1 MSNLFLA
8 EKWQHCVCASLWKS
22 FKHFLPNFPSK
33 QTRERRTYS
42 TFSFCI
48 LLSRISDKHF
58 LFCAVPTAACCCWR
72 CRLLLLLLPFSI
84 MYECAAGIGQ
94 QTSKSATTE
103 KFLYTVFNGHTENCT
118 RNIVNQTRKQ
128 VENRKLKR
136 LEKNNQEKSVKIFLK
151 IFYTTNFYNCPKDAI
166 AGEKKEK
173 KQNKNRI
180 ASQFSQ
186 KKTSI

>member
-1 MSNLFLA
+1 M
-8 EKWQHCVCASLWKS
+8 CASLWKS

-72 CRLLLLLLPFSI
+72 CCHCRCRLLLLLLPFSI
-84 MYECAAGIGQ
+84 LYECAAGIGQ

-136 LEKNNQEKSVKIFLK
+136 LEKTTKKNLWKYSWRFFTQQIFIIVRKTRLLVRR
-151 IFYTTNFYNCPKDAI
+151 
-166 AGEKKEK
+166 KKK